1 MSPARSGACHAF
13 LNYQSLALTPFEL
26 LKLLLKSRFKKRV
39 SQAGQRRTAACG
51 IIISMRR
58 MMKVAEETGDDCR
71 LECEQMGGEAAAQQN
86 EPHCNC
92 ANGDLDWKC
101 FHNRKMLHVCPLIY
115 AAMSDR
121 HSSSVAVEMQAYL
134 EPSMIGQNMPQK
146 NSVEL
151 IFRELG
157 YQVKVAIPSS
167 KKCPCAPPYNTTEYH
182 MKEILKGVTG
192 VIKPGRLTCIL
203 GASGAGKT
211 SLLNILSGSLVSG
224 TLSGQ
229 LVRTGVLLVN
239 PMLPLLIF
247 H

>member
-1 MSPARSGACHAF
+1 MMLHQHA
-13 LNYQSLALTPFEL
+13 AHDE
-26 LKLLLKSRFKKRV
+26 
-39 SQAGQRRTAACG
+39 GGRRLVILAACW
-51 IIISMRR
+51 SASRWEDR
-58 MMKVAEETGDDCR
+58 P
-71 LECEQMGGEAAAQQN
+71 L
-86 EPHCNC
+86 PHCNC

-101 FHNRKMLHVCPLIY
+101 FHNRKMLHVCLLIY
-115 AAMSDR
+115 AEMSDR

-134 EPSMIGQNMPQK
+134 EPSMIGQIPQK

-239 PMLPLLIF
+239 PMLIF